1 MDRSFTLDK
10 SEKLKLRNILS
21 KAKLST
27 YEYELI
33 VKLLEREPNENEI
46 YMFGAMWSEHCAYKN
61 SKPLLKLFP
70 TTSPKV
76 KILAGP
82 GENAGIIDVE
92 EGIKIAFKIESHN
105 RPTAIEPFQGA
116 ATGAGGILRDIL
128 TLGARPIAFL
138 NSLSFGSPTDEKS
151 YYLLTNAI
159 AGIGHYGN
167 CTGIPTIGGQL
178 YFDDSYKENPLV
190 NAMCIGL
197 LETENPIPSGAM
209 GIGNPIIY
217 VGSETGKDGL
227 GGAAF
232 ASSGLTEKS
241 NKNRP
246 AVQIGD
252 PFLGKLLIEGCLEA
266 FKTGFVVASQDMGAA
281 GLTCAFTEMSAKGEV
296 GFEVNLDLVPTRG
309 KLETHE
315 YLLSESQERMLLVAK
330 QGTQDELIKI
340 FEKHNLPAVVIGKV
354 TDTKLVSIYHHG
366 QKVVEV
372 PPKALTDQAPIYMRE
387 AMAPK
392 NTVNILGKPDL
403 EPKKEIIEK
412 LALSILSSD
421 NGCSRAWIYK
431 QFDQEVQLNT
441 ILKPGMASAALL
453 RLKKPDGKYSK
464 RGLAVSVDG
473 NPHYVKSNPFLG
485 SQIAVAEAARNIACI
500 GGTALAITNNLNFGN
515 PEKPESF
522 WFLQESVKGIASAC
536 RELEIAVTGGNVSL
550 YNEFADGQQILPTPV
565 IGIVG
570 VVEDYQ
576 KSPSISF
583 KNAGDNIWLV
593 GETFNEI
600 DCPKLDWNK
609 EKALYEFLIEQIN
622 KGYIHSAHD
631 LSENGLLLTLMESVM
646 NSANKS
652 LGAEINLN
660 KDISLRLDSCLIGES
675 QSRALIT
682 AAEFMEF
689 ESSEKLKIEKIGKV
703 ISNSQ
708 LIVKLNN
715 NSENSEEI
723 INLSADSM
731 KQANDRHL

>member
-1 MDRSFTLDK
+1 MDRSSTLDK

-21 KAKLST
+21 KAKISL

-70 TTSPKV
+70 TTSNKV

-82 GENAGIIDVE
+82 GENAGIIDIG

-116 ATGAGGILRDIL
+116 TTGVGGILRDIL

-138 NSLSFGSPTDEKS
+138 NSLFFGSPTDEKS

-178 YFDDSYKENPLV
+178 YFDETYKENPLV

-197 LETENPIPSGAM
+197 LETENPIPSGAI

-241 NKNRP
+241 NKDRP

-252 PFLGKLLIEGCLEA
+252 PFLGKLLIESCLEA
-266 FKTGFVVASQDMGAA
+266 FKSGFVLASQDMGAA

-315 YLLSESQERMLLVAK
+315 YLLSESQERMLLVAQAGK
-330 QGTQDELIKI
+330 EAELIKI
-340 FEKHNLPAVVIGKV
+340 FEKYNLPAVVIGKV
-354 TDTKLVSIYHHG
+354 TDTKLVTIYHRG
-366 QKVVEV
+366 EKVVEV
-372 PPKALTDQAPIYMRE
+372 PPKALTDQAPIYLRE
-387 AMAPK
+387 AIAPK

-403 EPKKEIIEK
+403 EPKREIIEK
-412 LALSILSSD
+412 LALNILSSD
-421 NGCSRAWIYK
+421 NSCSRAWIYK

-441 ILKPGMASAALL
+441 ILKPGMGSGALL

-464 RGLAVSVDG
+464 RGLAISVDG
-473 NPHYVKSNPFLG
+473 NPNYVKSNPFLG
-485 SQIAVAEAARNIACI
+485 AQIAVAEAARNIACI
-500 GGTALAITNNLNFGN
+500 GAEALAITNNLNFGN

-522 WFLQESVKGIASAC
+522 WFLQESVKGIAEGC
-536 RELEIAVTGGNVSL
+536 KQLELAVTGGNVSL

-565 IGIVG
+565 IGMVG
-570 VVEDYQ
+570 VVEDY
-576 KSPSISF
+576 KNSPPISF
-583 KNAGDNIWLV
+583 RNAGDNIWLI
-593 GETFNEI
+593 GETFNET

-609 EKALYEFLIEQIN
+609 EKALYEFLIEQI
-622 KGYIHSAHD
+622 KKHYIHSAHD

-646 NSANKS
+646 ASSNKS

-660 KDISLRLDSCLIGES
+660 KDLSLRLDSCLIGES

-682 AAEFMEF
+682 AAEFIEF
-689 ESSEKLKIEKIGKV
+689 ESSERLKIEKIGKV
-703 ISNSQ
+703 INNSQ

-715 NSENSEEI
+715 DQEI
-723 INLSADSM
+723 VNLSADTM
-731 KQANDRHL
+731 KEANDRHL